1 MFNRKHFLFQKS
13 MFEVLAADS
22 LRSEN
27 ESSSRRSGIFG
38 IRKPEFFQL
47 ATLQFCTTSTEAVV
61 IYKIGI

>member
-1 MFNRKHFLFQKS
+1 

-22 LRSEN
+22 LGSEN

-47 ATLQFCTTSTEAVV
+47 ATLQLCTTSTEAVV